1 MSTDLDLLCI
11 SAMSGQFAGQDNLDQ
26 LWAAILQAR
35 PAALTDLP
43 SRWGIPSERFVAATP
58 GTRNRSYLDKAFC
71 LDAALANPGD
81 FAWRLQR
88 NLAIRVC
95 GSLWPDTAPASHAL
109 RQGTALI
116 MGTSWSDD
124 SLYRADSQLAMHG
137 QATPDWLDPADQLA
151 EIAEALALDGPRL
164 SVDTACSSFA
174 YALATA
180 QALIHA
186 GQARRA
192 VVAGLNVFLPP
203 QLFLGFSQLRA
214 LSADARLKA
223 FAQDANGIVPGEGV
237 AAFLVEPLGE
247 ALHAGRRPLGL
258 LRSLGI
264 SSDGSEGS
272 VFAPGHRAQVCAY
285 ERAYRDVDPASI
297 QYVEA
302 HGTGTPV
309 GDHTELSSL
318 HDFFQPHVGQGRK
331 IPLGSIKPLVGHTLA
346 AAGAASLA
354 KALLMIQHRVVPPH
368 VDVLAHEALADSCF
382 ELPKQPSALPAQATP
397 LRVAISSF
405 GFGGANAHAV
415 IEEAPTALVRTVV
428 AARSA
433 GHAQRPNPVKLLN
446 LDIVG
451 QDASLGIGLHAPDW
465 QMALTRGEEPKPHA
479 FPASRAQTADVKNL
493 KGHFLHG
500 ECTLDVSGWRMGP
513 RPLSHV
519 DAFKLLITH
528 RTRRLADRLPG
539 WRGSADTAMVVCAN
553 LGGERFHEGYR
564 ACVAHYEEG
573 RPEAPDLVV
582 DDVATMLPTMLS
594 GYPAQVLDLRAF
606 HQTLSGPS
614 DSFWHSLLAA
624 PHWLAGRCEHLL
636 LGAGHYFNCPVEA
649 QRAATQPWTWGEGY
663 GVLALQRAPA
673 DLAPNPSAVARL
685 HAIVQAGDEVRDAR
699 RARALLGCAADSGHS
714 DFVELCPQQQSDL
727 GVAQRRAGFL
737 GEACGME
744 TILAALASGQD
755 HAWIELRKRGTP
767 VAWLFIDRIQ
777 VSQPV
782 NQPVSEPPAQMP
794 FSVHFSMHSSEPEA
808 EAVAPPQQQAEATPA
823 SIAQPAPV
831 TAPAPVAE
839 SIAAPGH
846 WTSPL
851 ADTLLRALQLRARIV
866 DRLQRAERP
875 DEASRGTP
883 LSVRRR
889 DPRNVLLR
897 QIERQADGW
906 GAMAIVDEGHPYY
919 FDHALDHVPGILLLE
934 AALQLTEVALA
945 DLGQGAH
952 QPCSLGVRFR
962 RYTEKQEPIRLSC
975 QQDSTQRF
983 TVRIEQ
989 AGQCVCEVEVGTT
1002 EAVQRPHSPVAAAT
1016 TGLPEPKWLHKA
1028 RPENRLVHELELRG
1042 GALGVV
1048 TADLPNTHALSD
1060 GPAGSLSMLY
1070 FLEVARQCFMLVAHG
1085 KLAVPLGT
1093 PMNLVDLRF
1102 SLNAPIPRH
1111 GRLWLSPS
1119 FSPVEWTGT
1128 TRTSKVTMQL
1138 CDANGAFGQASIVSQ
1153 AIAPEA
1159 YAAQR
1164 QTETA

>member
-26 LWAAILQAR
+26 LWASILQAR

-43 SRWGIPSERFVAATP
+43 SRWGIPAERFMAATP
-58 GTRNRSYLDKAFC
+58 GIRNRSYLDKAFC
-71 LDAALANPGD
+71 LDSARENPSE

-88 NLAIRVC
+88 DLAVQVC
-95 GSLWPDTAPASHAL
+95 GSLWSDTAMAPTSRAP
-109 RQGTALI
+109 RQDTALI

-124 SLYRADSQLAMHG
+124 SLYRADSQLAM
-137 QATPDWLDPADQLA
+137 QANVAMDWLDPADQLA
-151 EIAEALALDGPRL
+151 EIAEALSLDGPRL

-174 YALATA
+174 YALSTA

-192 VVAGLNVFLPP
+192 IVAGLNVFLPP

-223 FAQDANGIVPGEGV
+223 FARDANGIVPGEGV
-237 AAFLVEPLGE
+237 AAFLIEPLGE

-258 LRSLGI
+258 IRSLGI

-285 ERAYRDVDPASI
+285 ERAYRDIEPVSI

-318 HDFFQPHVGQGRK
+318 NDFFQPHVGQGRK

-368 VDVLAHEALADSCF
+368 IDVLAHEALADSCF
-382 ELPKQPSALPAQATP
+382 ELPKQACALPAQALP

-428 AARSA
+428 ATRSA
-433 GHAQRPNPVKLLN
+433 GHAERPNPVKLLN
-446 LDIVG
+446 LDVVG
-451 QDASLGIGLHAPDW
+451 QDASLGIGMHASDW
-465 QMALTRGEEPKPHA
+465 QTALTQSDEPKPRA
-479 FPASRAQTADVKNL
+479 FPASRVQHAEVKGL
-493 KGHFLHG
+493 TGHFLHG
-500 ECTLDVSGWRMGP
+500 ECTVDVSGWRMGP

-528 RTRRLADRLPG
+528 RTRRLVDLLPG

-573 RPEAPDLVV
+573 LPEAPDLVV

-624 PHWLAGRCEHLL
+624 PHWLNGRCEHLL

-673 DLAPNPSAVARL
+673 DLAPNPSATARL

-699 RARALLGCAADSGHS
+699 RARALLGCTADSGHS
-714 DFVELCPQQQSDL
+714 DFVELCPEQQSDL
-727 GVAQRRAGFL
+727 GGAQRRAGFL

-744 TILAALASGQD
+744 TILAALASGQE
-755 HAWIELRKRGTP
+755 HAWIELRKRGAP

-777 VSQPV
+777 V
-782 NQPVSEPPAQMP
+782 NQPISETPAQMP
-794 FSVHFSMHSSEPEA
+794 LSVRFSEPGQA
-808 EAVAPPQQQAEATPA
+808 PKAQAVQPRQVETTPVA
-823 SIAQPAPV
+823 ITPPAPATV
-831 TAPAPVAE
+831 QTASTEGIIAPH
-839 SIAAPGH
+839 H
-846 WTSPL
+846 WSAPL
-851 ADTLLRALQLRARIV
+851 ADTLLHALQLRTRIV
-866 DRLQRAERP
+866 DRLQRVEQPA
-875 DEASRGTP
+875 DAHHIQP
-883 LSVRRR
+883 LSVHRR

-897 QIERQADGW
+897 QIDRQADGW
-906 GAMAIVDEGHPYY
+906 GAMATVDEGHPYY

-945 DLGQGAH
+945 DLGLTTH

-962 RYTEKQEPIRLSC
+962 RYTEKQAPIRLSC
-975 QQDSTQRF
+975 QRDSAQRF

-1002 EAVQRPHSPVAAAT
+1002 EAVQRPHAPVPPAT
-1016 TGLPEPKWLHKA
+1016 TGLPDSKWLHKA
-1028 RPENRLVHELELRG
+1028 RPENRLVHELELRD

-1048 TADLPNTHALSD
+1048 TAELPDTHALSD

-1102 SLNAPIPRH
+1102 SLNAPIPRRGH
-1111 GRLWLSPS
+1111 LWLSPS

-1138 CDANGAFGQASIVSQ
+1138 CDAQGAFGQASIVSQ

-1164 QTETA
+1164 QTEPA